1 MAQNETDPT
10 REAARRRLIPLVL
23 FLLFLGPL
31 VLAAILYFGGP
42 EFRPRETVN
51 HGELIQPPVLLPA
64 LEHADGT
71 LLRDAWTVVHIDR
84 GGCGEACRA
93 ALHDTRQ
100 VRLALGRNGDR
111 VRRLLL
117 ASGQAPQPADLTDRH
132 PDLVVVRVG
141 PREAD
146 LLEAFPAPDDG
157 PPQAAGRIYVVD
169 PLGNLMMRYPSDN
182 DPGGLLEDLERLLRL
197 SRIG

>member
-1 MAQNETDPT
+1 VRNEPDATPET
-10 REAARRRLIPLVL
+10 GHRRLIPLVL

-31 VLAAILYFGGP
+31 LLAAILYFGDPGY
-42 EFRPRETVN
+42 RPRDTVN
-51 HGELIQPPVLLPA
+51 YGELIEPAVLLPA

-71 LLRDAWTVVHIDR
+71 LLRDAWTVVHIDA
-84 GGCGEACRA
+84 GGCSETCGA

-117 ASGQAPQPADLTDRH
+117 ESGQAPLPADLADRH

-157 PPQAAGRIYVVD
+157 PPAAGPIFLVD
-169 PLGNLMMRYPSDN
+169 PLGNLMMRYPPDT

>member
-31 VLAAILYFGGP
+31 VLAAILYLGGP

-71 LLRDAWTVVHIDR
+71 LLRDVWTLVYLDD
-84 GGCGEACRA
+84 GSCGAACRA
-93 ALHDTRQ
+93 ALQDTRQ
-100 VRLALGRNGDR
+100 VRLALGREGDR
-111 VRRLLL
+111 VRRLLFE
-117 ASGQAPQPADLTDRH
+117 SGQDALPDDLADQH

-141 PREAD
+141 PGEAD
-146 LLEAFPAPDDG
+146 LLEAFPAPG
-157 PPQAAGRIYVVD
+157 EASGQAAGRIYLVD
-169 PLGNLMMRYPSDN
+169 PLGNLMMRYPPDT